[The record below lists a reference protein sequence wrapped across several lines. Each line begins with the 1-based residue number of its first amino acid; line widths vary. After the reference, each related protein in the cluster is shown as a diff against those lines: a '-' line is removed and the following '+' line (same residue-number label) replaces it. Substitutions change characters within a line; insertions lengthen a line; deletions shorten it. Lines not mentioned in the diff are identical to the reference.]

1 MKRFKSCYDRQ
12 KKMKIELNWIELKI
26 DIKRLQNRPAF
37 SKGHSKKAR
46 LHGLMMCI
54 EVQVYVYDWCRSIR
68 ERRQKVYV
76 YWGVVSGKGS
86 GKEDNNKTHKN
97 KLTQGSTKF

>member
-12 KKMKIELNWIELKI
+12 KKMRIELNWIELKI
-26 DIKRLQNRPAF
+26 EIKRLQNRPAF

-54 EVQVYVYDWCRSIR
+54 EVQVYVSMTS
-68 ERRQKVYV
+68 V
-76 YWGVVSGKGS
+76 GVFARGDKRCMYTEGW
-86 GKEDNNKTHKN
+86 
-97 KLTQGSTKF
+97 